1 MSTEIEQT
9 ILDQLNQTRV
19 NGFPLLSYIGTKTA
33 QFGENSCII
42 SVGNNPKGIT
52 AVKVEYMEAH
62 DEYRIIFFKSI
73 SVTNTLEFIQW
84 DNFDCIA
91 REMGVL

>member
-9 ILDQLNQTRV
+9 ILDQLNQTKV

-52 AVKVEYMEAH
+52 AVKVEYMEAY
-62 DEYRIIFFKSI
+62 DEYRIIFFRSI
-73 SVTNTLEFIQW
+73 SVASTLEFIQW
-84 DNFDCIA
+84 SNFDCIA
-91 REMGVL
+91 RELGVL